1 MKKTFKEFLA
11 KGSKR
16 PKAVAFAFGRMN
28 PPTAGHEK
36 LIEKVESIAKRIKG
50 DAIVYVSATQDKNKN
65 PLDART
71 KIKYLQP
78 LYPGVKFKPA
88 TGKTRTFMEVLSNDL
103 NKKYSDVYMIGGSD
117 RVEEFKRLIT
127 KYNGQSYDFD
137 KTEVMSAGARDPDAQ
152 GTTGISGTKMRL
164 FAVKGDYNSFRKGL
178 PTKMKDADGKK
189 LFKDL
194 RTAMGIKSTYG
205 FGVQMKPVMSL
216 EDFEKQELRQEYMEE
231 NVFNI
236 GDYVENMND
245 CTIGKI
251 IKRGTNYLVYEMED
265 GGVKKAWLHE
275 CVAVD
280 STQAEMM
287 ESTNVKKEKVK
298 DVVLQKNSDEL
309 DDDEDDFLEDI
320 GEMRKT
326 KQDKDVK
333 DKEGT
338 QPSKY
343 YAKDAEGDKMS
354 KSTKAKRA
362 AQFAKGADLP
372 DDDPKSY
379 KPAPGDAD
387 AETKPSKH
395 TKKFKQMY
403 GEEGKGLWANIH
415 KKRKEGRPM
424 RKKGEKGAPTAAD
437 IKRAQGEAYEIGK
450 DYADHAKDITP
461 GESSKKKVKQMEPTE
476 IKIKD
481 IKEWSESENT
491 INKYKERYGNEY
503 ETILESVVAKMIEK
517 VEQLDEK
524 IDGLVKKAE
533 KSGMPYSILKKV
545 YDRGMAAWKTGHRPG
560 TTPQQWAFARVN
572 SFVTKSSGT
581 WGGADKDL
589 ASKVKGEQ
597 VKIESTVQ
605 SFSEYYDQKCEE
617 CTFEHESEPLMEA
630 EYQGNKVQ
638 LNNPTRSNEGKK
650 KFYVYVKNEKG
661 NVVKVGFGDPNMEIK
676 RDDPER
682 RASFRAR
689 HNCENP
695 GPKWKARY
703 WSCYQWRAG
712 AKVDN

>member
-1 MKKTFKEFLA
+1 MSKTLKEFLA
-11 KGSKR
+11 KDTGKQ

-50 DAIVYVSATQDKNKN
+50 DAIVYVSASQDKNKN
-65 PLDART
+65 PLDVRT

-78 LYPGVKFKPA
+78 LYPNIKFKPA
-88 TGKTRTFMEVLSNDL
+88 TGNTRTFMEVLKNDL

-117 RVEEFKRLIT
+117 RVSEFKKLIT
-127 KYNGQSYDFD
+127 QYNGKDYNFD

-152 GTTGISGTKMRL
+152 GTAGISGTKMRL
-164 FAVKGDYNSFRKGL
+164 FAVKNDYNSFRKGL

-205 FGVQMKPVMSL
+205 FGVQMKPITSL

-275 CVAVD
+275 CVAVE
-280 STQAEMM
+280 STQVEMM

-298 DVVLQKNSDEL
+298 DVVLQKNSDVLDE
-309 DDDEDDFLEDI
+309 DDDDDFLEDI
-320 GEMRKT
+320 GEV
-326 KQDKDVK
+326 KQDKDIK

-338 QPSKY
+338 QPAKY

-379 KPAPGDAD
+379 KPAPGDAG

-403 GEEGKGLWANIH
+403 GEGNGLWANIH

-491 INKYKERYGNEY
+491 INKYKERYGDEY

-597 VKIESTVQ
+597 VKVERKLKP
-605 SFSEYYDQKCEE
+605 F
-617 CTFEHESEPLMEA
+617 
-630 EYQGNKVQ
+630 
-638 LNNPTRSNEGKK
+638 NE
-650 KFYVYVKNEKG
+650 
-661 NVVKVGFGDPNMEIK
+661 VV
-676 RDDPER
+676 
-682 RASFRAR
+682 
-689 HNCENP
+689 
-695 GPKWKARY
+695 
-703 WSCYQWRAG
+703 
-712 AKVDN
+712 

>member
-1 MKKTFKEFLA
+1 MKKTLKEFLA

-50 DAIVYVSATQDKNKN
+50 DAIVYVSASQDKNKN
-65 PLDART
+65 PLDVRT
-71 KIKYLQP
+71 KIKYLKP
-78 LYPGVKFKPA
+78 LYPNVQFKPA
-88 TGKTRTFMEVLSNDL
+88 TGNNRTFMEVLKNDL

-117 RVEEFKRLIT
+117 RVEEFKKLIT

-137 KTEVMSAGARDPDAQ
+137 KTEVMSAGARDPDSQ
-152 GTTGISGTKMRL
+152 GTAGISGTKMRL

-178 PTKMKDADGKK
+178 PTKMKDADGKN

-298 DVVLQKNSDEL
+298 DVVLQKNSNEL

-320 GEMRKT
+320 KVST
-326 KQDKDVK
+326 KDYVRNQQDPDVK
-333 DKEGT
+333 DIKGT
-338 QPSKY
+338 QPKKY
-343 YAKDAEGDKMS
+343 YKGMSDAEKE
-354 KSTKAKRA
+354 KRA
-362 AQFAKGADLP
+362 KYFTKDRGD
-372 DDDPKSY
+372 SN

-387 AETKPSKH
+387 AKTKPSKY
-395 TKKFKQMY
+395 TKKYKQMY
-403 GEEGKGLWANIH
+403 GESNVNEACWDGFKQVGMKMKNGKRVPNCVPEEMTVEDAMKVPGYIS
-415 KKRKEGRPM
+415 
-424 RKKGEKGAPTAAD
+424 D
-437 IKRAQGEAYEIGK
+437 AYEIGK

-481 IKEWSESENT
+481 IKEWSESETT
-491 INKYKERYGNEY
+491 INKYKERYGDTY
-503 ETILESVVAKMIEK
+503 EEILESVVAKMIEK

-524 IDGLVKKAE
+524 ITGLQN
-533 KSGMPYSILKKV
+533 KSDKTGIPYGILKKV
-545 YDRGMAAWKTGHRPG
+545 YDRGMAAWRGGHRPG
-560 TTPQQWAFARVN
+560 ATQQQWAFARVN
-572 SFVTKSSGT
+572 SFITG
-581 WGGADKDL
+581 GGARKADNDL
-589 ASKVKGEQ
+589 WQKAKGSKKEQ
-597 VKIESTVQ
+597 V
-605 SFSEYYDQKCEE
+605 
-617 CTFEHESEPLMEA
+617 
-630 EYQGNKVQ
+630 
-638 LNNPTRSNEGKK
+638 
-650 KFYVYVKNEKG
+650 
-661 NVVKVGFGDPNMEIK
+661 
-676 RDDPER
+676 ER
-682 RASFRAR
+682 RLKPF
-689 HNCENP
+689 NE
-695 GPKWKARY
+695 
-703 WSCYQWRAG
+703 
-712 AKVDN
+712 VV

>member
-1 MKKTFKEFLA
+1 MKKTLKEFLA
-11 KGSKR
+11 KGNKR

-36 LIEKVESIAKRIKG
+36 LIQKVESIAKRIKG

-88 TGKTRTFMEVLSNDL
+88 TGNTRTFMEVLSNDL

-178 PTKMKDADGKK
+178 PTKMKDADGKN

-194 RTAMGIKSTYG
+194 RTAMGLKAQQG
-205 FGVQMKPVMSL
+205 FGVQMKPIMSL

-280 STQAEMM
+280 LAQVEMM
-287 ESTNVKKEKVK
+287 EATDVKKEKVK
-298 DVVLQKNSDEL
+298 DVVLQKNSDTLEE
-309 DDDEDDFLEDI
+309 DDDDFLEDI
-320 GEMRKT
+320 GEVR
-326 KQDKDVK
+326 QDPDIK
-333 DKEGT
+333 DKKGT
-338 QPSKY
+338 QPDVY
-343 YAKDAEGDKMS
+343 YKGLS
-354 KSTKAKRA
+354 KSTKDKRDA
-362 AQFAKGADLP
+362 HFKKGTKMDDNNP
-372 DDDPKSY
+372 DAY
-379 KPAPGDAD
+379 KPAPGDKE

-395 TKKFKQMY
+395 TKKYKQMY
-403 GEEGKGLWANIH
+403 GEDYTHYPAQVDPDDDKSDGWITGDPTQPISFDNVDGKIKTVSNILNKANKEVETERQVKRKPYVEEGNGLWANIH

-424 RKKGEKGAPTAAD
+424 RKPGEKGAPTKKDFKTA
-437 IKRAQGEAYEIGK
+437 RGEMKERYEIGTPE
-450 DYADHAKDITP
+450 YTAHTKDITP
-461 GESSKKKVKQMEPTE
+461 GEKKEKKFTMAPHMTKFDPVEYG
-476 IKIKD
+476 IKLKD
-481 IKEWSESENT
+481 IKEWAERDST
-491 INKYKERYGNEY
+491 IDKYQKRYGDDY
-503 ETILESVVAKMIEK
+503 EQILSEVVTKMIEK
-517 VEQLDEK
+517 IEYIDEK
-524 IDGLVKKAE
+524 IEGLQKKAE
-533 KSGMPYSILKKV
+533 KSGISYSILKQV
-545 YDRGMAAWKTGHRPG
+545 YDRGVAAWRTGHRPG

-572 SFVTKSSGT
+572 SFITKGSGT
-581 WGGADKDL
+581 WGKADKDL
-589 ASKVKGEQ
+589 ADKVKGTKE
-597 VKIESTVQ
+597 EVQ
-605 SFSEYYDQKCEE
+605 KKLKPF
-617 CTFEHESEPLMEA
+617 HE
-630 EYQGNKVQ
+630 
-638 LNNPTRSNEGKK
+638 T
-650 KFYVYVKNEKG
+650 
-661 NVVKVGFGDPNMEIK
+661 I
-676 RDDPER
+676 
-682 RASFRAR
+682 
-689 HNCENP
+689 
-695 GPKWKARY
+695 
-703 WSCYQWRAG
+703 
-712 AKVDN
+712 

>member
-1 MKKTFKEFLA
+1 MKKTLKEFLA
-11 KGSKR
+11 KGNKR

-36 LIEKVESIAKRIKG
+36 LIQKVESIAKRIKG

-88 TGKTRTFMEVLSNDL
+88 TGNTRTFMEVLSNDL

-178 PTKMKDADGKK
+178 PVKMKDADGKN

-194 RTAMGIKSTYG
+194 RTAMGLKAQQG
-205 FGVQMKPVMSL
+205 FGVQMKPIMSL

-280 STQAEMM
+280 LAQVEMM
-287 ESTNVKKEKVK
+287 EATDVKKEKVK
-298 DVVLQKNSDEL
+298 EVVLQKNSDTLEE
-309 DDDEDDFLEDI
+309 DDDDFLDDI
-320 GEMRKT
+320 KEVR
-326 KQDKDVK
+326 QDPDIK
-333 DKEGT
+333 DKKGT
-338 QPSKY
+338 QPDVY
-343 YAKDAEGDKMS
+343 YKGLS
-354 KSTKAKRA
+354 KSTKDKRDA
-362 AQFAKGADLP
+362 HFKKGTKM
-372 DDDPKSY
+372 DDDNPDAY
-379 KPAPGDAD
+379 KPAPGDKE

-395 TKKFKQMY
+395 TKKYKQMY
-403 GEEGKGLWANIH
+403 GEAGKGLWHNIH
-415 KKRKEGRPM
+415 QKRKEGRPM
-424 RKKGEKGAPTAAD
+424 RKPGEKGAPTKKDFKTA
-437 IKRAQGEAYEIGK
+437 RGEMKERYEIGTPE
-450 DYADHAKDITP
+450 YTAHTKDITP
-461 GESSKKKVKQMEPTE
+461 GEKKENKFTMAPHMTKFDPVEYG
-476 IKIKD
+476 IKLKD
-481 IKEWSESENT
+481 IKEWAERDST
-491 INKYKERYGNEY
+491 IDKYQKRYGDDY
-503 ETILESVVAKMIEK
+503 EQILSEVVTKMIEK
-517 VEQLDEK
+517 IEYIDEK
-524 IDGLVKKAE
+524 IEGLQKKAE
-533 KSGMPYSILKKV
+533 KSGISYSILKQV
-545 YDRGMAAWKTGHRPG
+545 YDRGVAAWRTGHRPG

-572 SFVTKSSGT
+572 SFITKGSGT
-581 WGGADKDL
+581 WGKADKDL
-589 ASKVKGEQ
+589 ADKVKGTKE
-597 VKIESTVQ
+597 EVQ
-605 SFSEYYDQKCEE
+605 KRLKPF
-617 CTFEHESEPLMEA
+617 HE
-630 EYQGNKVQ
+630 
-638 LNNPTRSNEGKK
+638 T
-650 KFYVYVKNEKG
+650 
-661 NVVKVGFGDPNMEIK
+661 I
-676 RDDPER
+676 
-682 RASFRAR
+682 
-689 HNCENP
+689 
-695 GPKWKARY
+695 
-703 WSCYQWRAG
+703 
-712 AKVDN
+712 

>member
-11 KGSKR
+11 KDTGKR

-50 DAIVYVSATQDKNKN
+50 DAIVYVSATQDKDKN

-88 TGKTRTFMEVLSNDL
+88 TGNTRTFMEVLSNDL

-205 FGVQMKPVMSL
+205 FGVQMKPITSL
-216 EDFEKQELRQEYMEE
+216 EDFEKQELRQEYIEE

-275 CVAVD
+275 CIAVD
-280 STQAEMM
+280 STQSELM

-320 GEMRKT
+320 REV
-326 KQDKDVK
+326 KQDKDIK
-333 DKEGT
+333 DKPGT
-338 QPSKY
+338 QPDVY
-343 YAKDAEGDKMS
+343 YKGLG
-354 KSTKAKRA
+354 KSTKYKRDTH
-362 AQFAKGADLP
+362 FKKGTKMS
-372 DDDPKSY
+372 DDDPKAY
-379 KPAPGDAD
+379 EPAPGDAE

-395 TKKFKQMY
+395 TKKFKKMF
-403 GEEGKGLWANIH
+403 GEKGQGLWHNIH
-415 KKRKEGRPM
+415 QKRKEGRPM
-424 RKKGEKGAPTAAD
+424 RKPGEKGAPTKQDFKTA
-437 IKRAQGEAYEIGK
+437 RGEAYEIGK

-461 GESSKKKVKQMEPTE
+461 GESTKKKIKEMEPTE

-481 IKEWSESENT
+481 IKEWAESDST
-491 INKYKERYGNEY
+491 VNKYKERYGNTY
-503 ETILESVVAKMIEK
+503 EEILESVVAKMIEK

-524 IDGLVKKAE
+524 IEGLEKKAE

-545 YDRGMAAWKTGHRPG
+545 YDRGMAAWRTGHRPG

-572 SFVTKSSGT
+572 SFVTKSKGT
-581 WGGADKDL
+581 WGGADADL
-589 ASKVKGEQ
+589 AKKVQGEQ
-597 VKIESTVQ
+597 KQVERKLKP
-605 SFSEYYDQKCEE
+605 F
-617 CTFEHESEPLMEA
+617 
-630 EYQGNKVQ
+630 
-638 LNNPTRSNEGKK
+638 NE
-650 KFYVYVKNEKG
+650 V
-661 NVVKVGFGDPNMEIK
+661 I
-676 RDDPER
+676 
-682 RASFRAR
+682 
-689 HNCENP
+689 
-695 GPKWKARY
+695 
-703 WSCYQWRAG
+703 
-712 AKVDN
+712 

>member
-1 MKKTFKEFLA
+1 MKKTLKEFLA
-11 KGSKR
+11 KDTDKQ

-36 LIEKVESIAKRIKG
+36 LIQKVESIAKRIKG
-50 DAIVYVSATQDKNKN
+50 DAIVYVSASQDKNKN
-65 PLDART
+65 PLDVRT
-71 KIKYLQP
+71 KIKYLKP
-78 LYPGVKFKPA
+78 LYPNVQFKPA
-88 TGKTRTFMEVLSNDL
+88 TGNTRTFMEVLKNDL

-117 RVEEFKRLIT
+117 RISEFKKLIT
-127 KYNGQSYDFD
+127 QYNGKDYDFD

-164 FAVKGDYNSFRKGL
+164 FAVKNDYNNFRKGL
-178 PTKMKDADGKK
+178 PVKMKDADGKK

-205 FGVQMKPVMSL
+205 FGVQMKPTMSL

-265 GGVKKAWLHE
+265 GGVQKAWLHE

-280 STQAEMM
+280 STQVEMM

-298 DVVLQKNSDEL
+298 DVVLQKNSDSLEE
-309 DDDEDDFLEDI
+309 DDDDFLDDI

-372 DDDPKSY
+372 DDDPDSY
-379 KPAPGDAD
+379 KPAPGDAG
-387 AETKPSKH
+387 AKTKPSKH

-403 GEEGKGLWANIH
+403 GEGNGLWANIH

-437 IKRAQGEAYEIGK
+437 IKRAQGEAYEIGTDEYVK
-450 DYADHAKDITP
+450 HTKEITP
-461 GESSKKKVKQMEPTE
+461 GQNPKKKVEDMTDV
-476 IKIKD
+476 KIKD
-481 IKEWSESENT
+481 IKEWSESETT

-589 ASKVKGEQ
+589 AAKVKGE
-597 VKIESTVQ
+597 E
-605 SFSEYYDQKCEE
+605 
-617 CTFEHESEPLMEA
+617 
-630 EYQGNKVQ
+630 
-638 LNNPTRSNEGKK
+638 
-650 KFYVYVKNEKG
+650 
-661 NVVKVGFGDPNMEIK
+661 VKV
-676 RDDPER
+676 ER
-682 RASFRAR
+682 RLKPF
-689 HNCENP
+689 NE
-695 GPKWKARY
+695 
-703 WSCYQWRAG
+703 
-712 AKVDN
+712 VV

>member
-50 DAIVYVSATQDKNKN
+50 DAIVYVSATQDKDKN

-88 TGKTRTFMEVLSNDL
+88 TGNTRTFMEVLSNDL

-216 EDFEKQELRQEYMEE
+216 EDFEKQELRQEYIEE

-275 CVAVD
+275 CIAVD
-280 STQAEMM
+280 STQSELM

-298 DVVLQKNSDEL
+298 DVVLQKNSNEL

-320 GEMRKT
+320 KVSTRDYGRNQ
-326 KQDKDVK
+326 QDPDVK
-333 DKEGT
+333 DIKGT
-338 QPSKY
+338 QPKKY
-343 YAKDAEGDKMS
+343 YKGMSDAEKEKRAKHFAKDRGDS
-354 KSTKAKRA
+354 N
-362 AQFAKGADLP
+362 
-372 DDDPKSY
+372 

-387 AETKPSKH
+387 AKTKPSKY
-395 TKKFKQMY
+395 TKKYKQMY
-403 GEEGKGLWANIH
+403 GESNVNEACWDGFKQVGMKMKNGKKVPNCVPEEMSVEEAMKVPGYIS
-415 KKRKEGRPM
+415 
-424 RKKGEKGAPTAAD
+424 D
-437 IKRAQGEAYEIGK
+437 AYEIGK

-461 GESSKKKVKQMEPTE
+461 GESSKKKIKEMEPTE

-481 IKEWSESENT
+481 IKEWSESETT
-491 INKYKERYGNEY
+491 IHKYKERYGDTY
-503 ETILESVVAKMIEK
+503 EEILESVVAKMIEK

-524 IDGLVKKAE
+524 ITGLQN
-533 KSGMPYSILKKV
+533 KSDKTGIPYGILKKV
-545 YDRGMAAWKTGHRPG
+545 YDRGMAAWRGGHRPG
-560 TTPQQWAFARVN
+560 ATQQQWAFARVN
-572 SFVTKSSGT
+572 SFITG
-581 WGGADKDL
+581 GGARKADNDL
-589 ASKVKGEQ
+589 WQQVKGSKKEQ
-597 VKIESTVQ
+597 V
-605 SFSEYYDQKCEE
+605 
-617 CTFEHESEPLMEA
+617 
-630 EYQGNKVQ
+630 
-638 LNNPTRSNEGKK
+638 
-650 KFYVYVKNEKG
+650 
-661 NVVKVGFGDPNMEIK
+661 
-676 RDDPER
+676 ER
-682 RASFRAR
+682 RLKPF
-689 HNCENP
+689 NE
-695 GPKWKARY
+695 
-703 WSCYQWRAG
+703 
-712 AKVDN
+712 VV

>member
-1 MKKTFKEFLA
+1 MRKTLKEFLA

-36 LIEKVESIAKRIKG
+36 LIQKVESIAKRIKG
-50 DAIVYVSATQDKNKN
+50 DAIVYVSASQDKDKN

-88 TGKTRTFMEVLSNDL
+88 TGNTRTFMEVLSNDL

-216 EDFEKQELRQEYMEE
+216 EDFEKQELRQEYIEE

-275 CVAVD
+275 CIAVD
-280 STQAEMM
+280 STQSELM

-298 DVVLQKNSDEL
+298 DVVLQKNSNEL

-320 GEMRKT
+320 GEV
-326 KQDKDVK
+326 KQDKDIK
-333 DKEGT
+333 DKPGT
-338 QPSKY
+338 QPAKY

-379 KPAPGDAD
+379 KPAPGDTG

-395 TKKFKQMY
+395 TKKFKKMY
-403 GEEGKGLWANIH
+403 GEEGNGLWANIH

-481 IKEWSESENT
+481 IKEWSESETT
-491 INKYKERYGNEY
+491 INKYKERYGDTY
-503 ETILESVVAKMIEK
+503 EEILESVVAKMIEK

-589 ASKVKGEQ
+589 ASKVKGE
-597 VKIESTVQ
+597 E
-605 SFSEYYDQKCEE
+605 
-617 CTFEHESEPLMEA
+617 
-630 EYQGNKVQ
+630 
-638 LNNPTRSNEGKK
+638 
-650 KFYVYVKNEKG
+650 
-661 NVVKVGFGDPNMEIK
+661 VKV
-676 RDDPER
+676 ER
-682 RASFRAR
+682 RLKPF
-689 HNCENP
+689 NE
-695 GPKWKARY
+695 
-703 WSCYQWRAG
+703 
-712 AKVDN
+712 VV

>member
-1 MKKTFKEFLA
+1 MSKTLKEFLA

-36 LIEKVESIAKRIKG
+36 LIQKVESIAKRIKG
-50 DAIVYVSATQDKNKN
+50 DAIVYVSATQDKDKN

-71 KIKYLQP
+71 KIQYLQP

-88 TGKTRTFMEVLSNDL
+88 TGNTRTFMEVLSNDL

-164 FAVKGDYNSFRKGL
+164 FAVKNDYNSFRKGL
-178 PTKMKDADGKK
+178 PIKMKDADGKN

-194 RTAMGIKSTYG
+194 RTAMGIKSQKG

-275 CVAVD
+275 CVAVE
-280 STQAEMM
+280 STQVEMM

-298 DVVLQKNSDEL
+298 DVVLQKNSDVLDE
-309 DDDEDDFLEDI
+309 DDDDDFLEDI
-320 GEMRKT
+320 GEV
-326 KQDKDVK
+326 KQDKDIK
-333 DKEGT
+333 DKPGT
-338 QPSKY
+338 QPAKY

-379 KPAPGDAD
+379 KPAPGDTD

-481 IKEWSESENT
+481 IKEWSESETT
-491 INKYKERYGNEY
+491 INKYKERYGDTY
-503 ETILESVVAKMIEK
+503 EEILESVVAKMIEK

-524 IDGLVKKAE
+524 IEGLVKKAE

-589 ASKVKGEQ
+589 ASKVKGE
-597 VKIESTVQ
+597 E
-605 SFSEYYDQKCEE
+605 
-617 CTFEHESEPLMEA
+617 
-630 EYQGNKVQ
+630 
-638 LNNPTRSNEGKK
+638 
-650 KFYVYVKNEKG
+650 
-661 NVVKVGFGDPNMEIK
+661 VKV
-676 RDDPER
+676 ER
-682 RASFRAR
+682 RLKPF
-689 HNCENP
+689 NE
-695 GPKWKARY
+695 
-703 WSCYQWRAG
+703 
-712 AKVDN
+712 VF

>member
-1 MKKTFKEFLA
+1 MKKTLKEFLA
-11 KGSKR
+11 KDTGKQ

-36 LIEKVESIAKRIKG
+36 LIQKVESIAKRIKG
-50 DAIVYVSATQDKNKN
+50 DAIVYVSASQDKNKN
-65 PLDART
+65 PLDVRT
-71 KIKYLQP
+71 KIKYLKP
-78 LYPGVKFKPA
+78 LYPNVQFKPA
-88 TGKTRTFMEVLSNDL
+88 TGNTRTFMEVLKNDL

-117 RVEEFKRLIT
+117 RVSEFKKLIT
-127 KYNGQSYDFD
+127 QYNGKDYDFD

-164 FAVKGDYNSFRKGL
+164 FAVKNDYNNFRKGL
-178 PTKMKDADGKK
+178 PVKMKDADGKK

-205 FGVQMKPVMSL
+205 FGVQMKPTMSL

-265 GGVKKAWLHE
+265 GGVQKAWLHE

-280 STQAEMM
+280 STQVEMM

-298 DVVLQKNSDEL
+298 DVVLQKNSDSLEE
-309 DDDEDDFLEDI
+309 DDDDFLDDI

-372 DDDPKSY
+372 DDDPDSY
-379 KPAPGDAD
+379 KPAPGDAG
-387 AETKPSKH
+387 AKTKPSKH

-403 GEEGKGLWANIH
+403 GEGNGLWANIH

-437 IKRAQGEAYEIGK
+437 IKRAQGEAYEIGTDEYVK
-450 DYADHAKDITP
+450 HTKEITP
-461 GESSKKKVKQMEPTE
+461 GQNPKKKVEDMTDV
-476 IKIKD
+476 KIKD
-481 IKEWSESENT
+481 IKEWSESETT

-589 ASKVKGEQ
+589 AAKVKGE
-597 VKIESTVQ
+597 E
-605 SFSEYYDQKCEE
+605 
-617 CTFEHESEPLMEA
+617 
-630 EYQGNKVQ
+630 
-638 LNNPTRSNEGKK
+638 
-650 KFYVYVKNEKG
+650 
-661 NVVKVGFGDPNMEIK
+661 VKV
-676 RDDPER
+676 ER
-682 RASFRAR
+682 RLKPF
-689 HNCENP
+689 NE
-695 GPKWKARY
+695 
-703 WSCYQWRAG
+703 
-712 AKVDN
+712 VV